1 MDKNILSILEDDKEL
16 LDKLFKRLDKKLK
29 SADLSQV
36 NSLKDELKNIE
47 KSIDKMKQDANDLKS
62 EENINKWKDIISK
75 IKSKIKEYDKKID
88 KIKNSKQSSSQI
100 PVDEHLNPD
109 AKADLNKLNAQPVIN
124 RGDAILDADDNAID
138 NMAKIVNNDVD
149 QMKNVNVELNA
160 QQEKLENV
168 DSDLKEMDYSLKR
181 AGKQITNMFKL
192 YAKDKCIL
200 GLIIIIV
207 IIIVVIIIVSICGGD
222 NEKNFNVPHDI
233 FGTNNNNTSSKV
245 SNNMKNINNISLRGN
260 DSGNNTI
267 ISPGDYDLL
276 FSEIK
281 QTSDNIKNLE
291 S

>member
-1 MDKNILSILEDDKEL
+1 MDKNNLSLLEDYKSSIDNSFKK
-16 LDKLFKRLDKKLK
+16 LDKALK
-29 SADLSQV
+29 SADRSQV
-36 NSLKDELKNIE
+36 SSLKNELANVKANVNL
-47 KSIDKMKQDANDLKS
+47 MKQYVRDLQS
-62 EENINKWKDIISK
+62 QENINKWDDIISK
-75 IKSKIKEYDKKID
+75 IKSKVKEYDKKID

-109 AKADLNKLNAQPVIN
+109 AKVDLNKLNAQQVIN

-233 FGTNNNNTSSKV
+233 FGTNNNNTSSN
-245 SNNMKNINNISLRGN
+245 SNSAELIKYKKNYFLGLCFILM
-260 DSGNNTI
+260 DF
-267 ISPGDYDLL
+267 L
-276 FSEIK
+276 
-281 QTSDNIKNLE
+281 
-291 S
+291 

>member
-1 MDKNILSILEDDKEL
+1 MDKNIISILEDDKEL

-29 SADLSQV
+29 SADFSQV

-88 KIKNSKQSSSQI
+88 KIKNSKQPSSQI

-109 AKADLNKLNAQPVIN
+109 AKVDLNKLNVQQVMN
-124 RGDAILDADDNAID
+124 RGDAILNADENAIN
-138 NMAKIVNNDVD
+138 NMAKIVNNVDD
-149 QMKNVNVELNA
+149 QMKNVNGELNA
-160 QQEKLENV
+160 QQEKLDIV
-168 DSDLKEMDYSLKR
+168 DNDIKEINFSLDR
-181 AGKQITNMFKL
+181 AKKQITNMFKL

-233 FGTNNNNTSSKV
+233 FGTSNNTAVNSAELL
-245 SNNMKNINNISLRGN
+245 KNKKKFFGACLILM
-260 DSGNNTI
+260 DF
-267 ISPGDYDLL
+267 L
-276 FSEIK
+276 
-281 QTSDNIKNLE
+281 
-291 S
+291 

>member
-1 MDKNILSILEDDKEL
+1 MDKNIISILEDDKEL

-109 AKADLNKLNAQPVIN
+109 AKVDLNKLNVQQVMN
-124 RGDAILDADDNAID
+124 RGDAILNADENAID
-138 NMAKIVNNDVD
+138 NMAKIVNNADD
-149 QMKNVNVELNA
+149 QMKNVNGELYA
-160 QQEKLENV
+160 QQEKLDIV
-168 DSDLKEMDYSLKR
+168 DNDIKEINFSLDR
-181 AGKQITNMFKL
+181 AKKQITNMFKL

-233 FGTNNNNTSSKV
+233 FGTNNNNTSSN
-245 SNNMKNINNISLRGN
+245 SNSAELINYKKNYFLGLCFILM
-260 DSGNNTI
+260 DF
-267 ISPGDYDLL
+267 L
-276 FSEIK
+276 
-281 QTSDNIKNLE
+281 
-291 S
+291 